1 MCIAWAQNNH
11 RHLTTPLL
19 CNNMSATLPVLPEA
33 DGLATRRS
41 SDLSPSDIEKQHP
54 DLGTDI
60 KRVPSSN
67 DGSDRSL
74 IDK

>member
-1 MCIAWAQNNH
+1 
-11 RHLTTPLL
+11 
-19 CNNMSATLPVLPEA
+19 MSATLPVLPEA

-60 KRVPSSN
+60 KRVPSSD